1 MSDIYGDHGL
11 VSLIILKKYKKIL
24 YVDSFLMSCR
34 IMGRYLENWL
44 LDQIKKIAIKNNIKN
59 ILFEFIPN
67 KKNKELITNF
77 IKFNDLG
84 KIKKKDLFKI
94 EKKLN
99 LNNNKYTEYYIIN
112 TKQKI
117 KNLEI
122 YGKKD

>member
-1 MSDIYGDHGL
+1 
-11 VSLIILKKYKKIL
+11 
-24 YVDSFLMSCR
+24 
-34 IMGRYLENWL
+34 MGRYLENWL

-59 ILFEFIPN
+59 IIFEFIPN

-77 IKFNDLG
+77 INLNDIK

-99 LNNNKYTEYYIIN
+99 LKNNKYVEYYIIN

-117 KNLEI
+117 KKLEI
-122 YGKKD
+122 YGKKN

>member
-1 MSDIYGDHGL
+1 MTL
-11 VSLIILKKYKKIL
+11 VE
-24 YVDSFLMSCR
+24 
-34 IMGRYLENWL
+34 YLTL
-44 LDQIKKIAIKNNIKN
+44 CTLTIF
-59 ILFEFIPN
+59 FEFIPN

-77 IKFNDLG
+77 IKLNEIT

-99 LNNNKYTEYYIIN
+99 LNNNKYAEYYIIN

-122 YGKKD
+122 Y

>member
-1 MSDIYGDHGL
+1 MSDIYGNHGL

-44 LDQIKKIAIKNNIKN
+44 LDQIKRIAIKNNIKN

-77 IKFNDLG
+77 IKFNELA
-84 KIKKKDLFKI
+84 KIKKKDLIKI
-94 EKKLN
+94 EKELN
-99 LNNNKYTEYYIIN
+99 LNNNKYAEYYIIN

-122 YGKKD
+122 YGKKN

>member
-1 MSDIYGDHGL
+1 
-11 VSLIILKKYKKIL
+11 
-24 YVDSFLMSCR
+24 
-34 IMGRYLENWL
+34 MGRYLENWL

-59 ILFEFIPN
+59 IFFEFIPN

-77 IKFNDLG
+77 IKFNDLA
-84 KIKKKDLFKI
+84 KIKKKDLCKI

-122 YGKKD
+122 YGKKN